1 MKNLLKMKQQ
11 IRLKIIILLSDPGSK
26 LSVAS
31 REVFKRQEIGDNG
44 TKSLSEPDL
53 QQRGDG
59 PQPTMLRVNNSPANP
74 TTEFQAA
81 DASLLKISINQQNLH
96 NLQNLHISVFCAERC
111 CLLLVLKKKENS
123 ATGRFPSPP

>member
-1 MKNLLKMKQQ
+1 MINKNTSSVAEIVMRVNDPMEADRIRQVKNPLKMKKQ

-59 PQPTMLRVNNSPANP
+59 PQPTMLRVNSSPANP

-81 DASLLKISINQQNLH
+81 DASLLKISINQTK
-96 NLQNLHISVFCAERC
+96 F
-111 CLLLVLKKKENS
+111 
-123 ATGRFPSPP
+123 T

>member
-1 MKNLLKMKQQ
+1 MVNQNTSSVAVIVMRVNDPMETDRIRQVKNLLKMKKQ

-31 REVFKRQEIGDNG
+31 RGVFKRQEIGDNG

-81 DASLLKISINQQNLH
+81 DASLLKISINQTK
-96 NLQNLHISVFCAERC
+96 F
-111 CLLLVLKKKENS
+111 
-123 ATGRFPSPP
+123 T

>member
-1 MKNLLKMKQQ
+1 MISSWKEHVSRVLYAIVEIVMRVNDPMETDRIRQVKNLLKMKKQ

-53 QQRGDG
+53 QQRGG
-59 PQPTMLRVNNSPANP
+59 RSTTNN
-74 TTEFQAA
+74 AA
-81 DASLLKISINQQNLH
+81 GQ
-96 NLQNLHISVFCAERC
+96 
-111 CLLLVLKKKENS
+111 
-123 ATGRFPSPP
+123 

>member
-1 MKNLLKMKQQ
+1 MVNQNTSSVAEIVMRVNDPMETDRIRQVKNLLKMKKQ

-81 DASLLKISINQQNLH
+81 DASLLKISINQQNLP
-96 NLQNLHISVFCAERC
+96 N
-111 CLLLVLKKKENS
+111 
-123 ATGRFPSPP
+123 